1 MLLGTFS
8 SFWAALP
15 TLDIRV
21 CAWSYCILLCS
32 VLLMS
37 LGGLLFSW
45 EEAGGGVDLGWDLG
59 RTEGREATVRVY
71 YMEEE

>member
-1 MLLGTFS
+1 MLLGAFS
-8 SFWAALP
+8 SYQTALP

-37 LGGLLFSW
+37 LGGLLFSG
-45 EEAGGGVDLGWDLG
+45 EEAGGRVDLDGGKLG
-59 RTEGREATVRVY
+59 RGRDG
-71 YMEEE
+71 